1 MRSSA
6 GGARVG
12 DDHRDGG
19 ILTGPTVLEGLL
31 CDGHGRG
38 YLVGANSYD
47 DRLVVQDDAREL
59 ADARRDWGEET
70 TSDRWNQIG
79 GILVGSSRIYYH
91 YQDVVGL
98 GSLQHFEE
106 DIGVHRRCCFH
117 RTVRDD
123 WLHRRMAL
131 AVRHRHDEK
140 TCQPSLPVSWSD
152 LASGLGT
159 PCLALPA
166 DYFACLRE

>member
-6 GGARVG
+6 GARVG
-12 DDHRDGG
+12 DDHQDWE
-19 ILTGPTVLEGLL
+19 ILIGPAAMEGLVR
-31 CDGHGRG
+31 DGHGRG

-106 DIGVHRRCCFH
+106 DIGVHRRCCCF
-117 RTVRDD
+117 RVVGDD
-123 WLHRRMAL
+123 WLHRRMAMV
-131 AVRHRHDEK
+131 VRHRHHEK
-140 TCQPSLPVSWSD
+140 TCLASLPYLGPILLMVLVRPA
-152 LASGLGT
+152 LACRQL
-159 PCLALPA
+159 LW
-166 DYFACLRE
+166 FRE

>member
-6 GGARVG
+6 GARVG
-12 DDHRDGG
+12 DDHQDWE
-19 ILTGPTVLEGLL
+19 ILIGPAAMEGLVR
-31 CDGHGRG
+31 DGHGRG

-70 TSDRWNQIG
+70 TSDRWNENG
-79 GILVGSSRIYYH
+79 GILVGSCNH
-91 YQDVVGL
+91 HHHVVGL